1 MSISQLIGSPAA
13 TPVLEDDDLTL
24 VRHAQRD
31 LRAFSTL
38 YERYVTQVYRY
49 LLFRVGNVDDA
60 QDLTSQTFLA
70 AMESLP
76 KYRGQS
82 QFIAWLLGI
91 ARHKTVDQ
99 FRRRKPEV
107 EIETA
112 ENLSD
117 SDDPPDDL
125 IGRQLQMEQVTRKLN
140 TLAPDRAEA
149 LTLRLFAQLEVREIA
164 QIMERDEAAVRMLV
178 WRGLKDLQAQLTRE
192 ETQ

>member
-1 MSISQLIGSPAA
+1 MIPSQVIGSPAV
-13 TPVLEDDDLTL
+13 TPVMEDDDLTL

-38 YERYVTQVYRY
+38 YERYATQVYRY

-76 KYRGQS
+76 KFRGQS

-112 ENLSD
+112 EDISD
-117 SDDPPDDL
+117 SKDSPDDL
-125 IGRQLQMEQVTRKLN
+125 IGRQLQIEQVMRKLN

-149 LTLRLFAQLEVREIA
+149 LTLRLFAELEVREIA

-178 WRGLKDLQAQLTRE
+178 WRGLKDLQAQLTQE